1 MGPFLPFNCF
11 FCCLV
16 LRRRKVLL
24 YKCLCVVWMAI
35 VDVLNNRKSCKTYD
49 NTAISSKSTHSF
61 TFFFFLFFKAFQWP
75 PVQSLLG
82 HFCPLDLMFGT
93 TTIHDAQFKIFIS
106 NWPLMSCLTSFPLP
120 LTQLLSDWLPL
131 PNRRIEVAIAVP
143 LWSMRLHKWKIS
155 GKLSIKCTLILL
167 IVMSSTYTD
176 FINSNVDLH

>member
-61 TFFFFLFFKAFQWP
+61 TFFVFFFVFF
-75 PVQSLLG
+75 QSLPVAPSAVFAG
-82 HFCPLDLMFGT
+82 P
-93 TTIHDAQFKIFIS
+93 
-106 NWPLMSCLTSFPLP
+106 
-120 LTQLLSDWLPL
+120 LLSFGPHVWHHYHTWCTVQNLYLKLTLNELSYLLSSPSNPAFIWLAAPPKQKDWGGHSCALMIYAP
-131 PNRRIEVAIAVP
+131 P
-143 LWSMRLHKWKIS
+143 
-155 GKLSIKCTLILL
+155 
-167 IVMSSTYTD
+167 
-176 FINSNVDLH
+176 